1 MLNRKTQ
8 YALRAL
14 EYLAL
19 QEGKKHV
26 LISDIAAA
34 RDIPLKFLE
43 NILLEL
49 RHEGILLSKKGKGGG
64 YGFRI
69 PAKQIPIARIIRIM
83 DGPIAMLPCAS
94 LYYYERCS
102 HCDENNCGLHDLMVS
117 VRDAN
122 LRILE
127 HTTLADLA
135 AGKTKKPRLA
145 TAKPKAGKAATAK
158 ASPRKRS

>member
-19 QEGKKHV
+19 HEGKGPV
-26 LISDIAAA
+26 LISEISEE
-34 RDIPLKFLE
+34 RNIPLKFLE

-49 RHEGILLSKKGKGGG
+49 RKEGILASKKGKGGG
-64 YGFRI
+64 YGFLI
-69 PAKQIPIARIIRIM
+69 PPSEIPIARIIRIM

-94 LYYYERCS
+94 LYFYERCS
-102 HCDENNCGLHDLMVS
+102 QCDESDCGLHDLMVA

-127 HTTLADLA
+127 GTTLADLA
-135 AGKTKKPRLA
+135 SGRTKLPKPPGSCETPTDAL
-145 TAKPKAGKAATAK
+145 TGD
-158 ASPRKRS
+158 

>member
-1 MLNRKTQ
+1 MADRDADPHANPSTVLNRKTQ

-14 EYLAL
+14 EYLAKREA
-19 QEGKKHV
+19 QGHI
-26 LISDIAAA
+26 LISEIAEA
-34 RDIPLKFLE
+34 RNIPLKFLE

-69 PAKQIPIARIIRIM
+69 PPDQIAIARIIRIM

-94 LYYYERCS
+94 LYFYERCS
-102 HCDENNCGLHDLMVS
+102 QCDESDCGLHDLMVS

-127 HTTLADLA
+127 NTTLADLA
-135 AGKTKKPRLA
+135 AGKTKLPKPPDA
-145 TAKPKAGKAATAK
+145 HPA
-158 ASPRKRS
+158 

>member
-19 QEGKKHV
+19 REGKGPV
-26 LISDIAAA
+26 LISEVSEA
-34 RDIPLKFLE
+34 RNIPLKFLE

-49 RHEGILLSKKGKGGG
+49 RNEGILVSKKGKGGG
-64 YGFRI
+64 YGFQTPPRE
-69 PAKQIPIARIIRIM
+69 IPIARIIRIM

-94 LYYYERCS
+94 LYFYERCS
-102 HCDENNCGLHDLMVS
+102 QCDESDCGLHDLMVS

-127 HTTLADLA
+127 NTTLADLA
-135 AGKTKKPRLA
+135 AGKTKLPR
-145 TAKPKAGKAATAK
+145 TPGMEHPEETPAKPD
-158 ASPRKRS
+158 